1 MNGEIITEELPDEE
15 PTLPSDEEPEVEA
28 EVDLESALFV
38 EVAMDS
44 PGLQEGLTYVVPPDL
59 RDVIQPGQLVWGPLK
74 KGRAQ
79 GVVMAVGKDVPPFRV
94 RAITDLVD
102 RRPVLQLYQLG
113 LARWLSGYYYCG
125 LFEAVRLMLP
135 PGFSKVARPTLTVT
149 PAGGELLLPPG
160 LNSNELFL
168 LDLLREHHKTRRDE
182 DEPTP
187 AFLNDL
193 KKEYQARHGRTTFDR
208 TVKSLEEKG
217 LAVRSFFLPRPGVKP
232 QLKPFVRLAPYLL
245 DLEPDDPGILKK
257 LNRSQKQKAVFKA
270 LRREL
275 EPGYLALAE
284 EAALIAD
291 TDLATLRALAA
302 KGLLEIEEREVRRD
316 PLANRPQRLK
326 PEEPPLLTYR
336 QSMAWRA
343 ILDGFQSPTPQPF
356 LLHGVTGSGKTELYL
371 RSIARVLKDG
381 KQAIVLV
388 PEIALTAQTVDRFA
402 ARFPGRVAVRH
413 SKLTPGEAFDE
424 WRRARDGEA
433 SIVIGA
439 RSALFSPAPNLG
451 LIIIDEE
458 HEWSYKQDESF
469 SGSALYHTRTVA
481 LELAKLTGAALILG
495 SATPAVESFFRAEQD
510 EFRLLSLPERVS
522 PHQTVPAA
530 GAEPLGV
537 AGPLPLPPVQV
548 VDLRQELK
556 ASNNSIFSRDLQRD
570 LKDTVAQGR
579 QAILFLNR
587 RGTATIVM
595 CRDCGT
601 VVVCDLCDTPMVF
614 HADLDR
620 LICHRC
626 GRRAPSPRICP
637 NPECRSERIRHFG
650 VGTKRVEEELQRL
663 YPKARIIRWDQDTVA
678 EGGRD
683 SYQTLFDKMANHEAD
698 LLVGT
703 QMIAKGLDLPLVSLV
718 GVVTADTGLYLPDF
732 RASER
737 TFQLLTQVL
746 GRAGRRS
753 GPSRAL
759 VQSYTPDH
767 YVIQAAAHHDYQSFY
782 SQELAFRYEHG
793 YPPFSRLIKF
803 VYSHKDEQKAK
814 IEADKLAKELQYQFD
829 EAGLAQDSGVYDFI
843 GPAPA
848 FQHKLRGVYR
858 YQFIIR
864 IYGTGIPGADDTHPE
879 DARLIRQ
886 IIGRMRPGLYGWTVD
901 VDPQSI
907 L

>member
-1 MNGEIITEELPDEE
+1 MTGEIITEDSLPEE
-15 PTLPSDEEPEVEA
+15 PPFPPQEEQE
-28 EVDLESALFV
+28 LELKAAVFV

-44 PGLQEGLTYVVPPDL
+44 PGLHESLTYVVPPEFEAD
-59 RDVIQPGQLVWGPLK
+59 IQPGQLVWGPLK

-79 GVVMAVGKDVPPFRV
+79 GVVLSVGSVVPPFKV

-113 LARWLSGYYYCG
+113 LARWLSSYYYCG
-125 LFEAVRLMLP
+125 LFEAVSLMLP
-135 PGFSKVARPTLTVT
+135 PGFSRVARPTLTIT
-149 PAGGELLLPPG
+149 PAGAELLLPPG
-160 LNSNELFL
+160 LNSNQLFL
-168 LDLLREHHKTRRDE
+168 LDLLRQYHKAKSTAE
-182 DEPTP
+182 EFTP
-187 AFLNDL
+187 ALLNDL
-193 KKEYQARHGRTTFDR
+193 KKDYISRHGKTTFDR

-232 QLKPFVRLAPYLL
+232 QIKPFVRLAPYLL
-245 DLEPDDPGILKK
+245 ELEPNDPAILKK
-257 LNRSQKQKAVFKA
+257 LSRSERQRQVFEV
-270 LRREL
+270 LRRDL
-275 EPGYLALAE
+275 EPGYLLLAE
-284 EAALIAD
+284 EAALLAD
-291 TDLATLRALAA
+291 TDLATLRALTA

-316 PLANRPQRLK
+316 PLANRPHRLIA
-326 PEEPPLLTYR
+326 EEPPLLTYR
-336 QSMAWRA
+336 QSVAWRA
-343 ILDGFQSPTPQPF
+343 ILDGFQSPDPKPF

-371 RSIARVLKDG
+371 RSIARILKEG
-381 KQAIVLV
+381 QQAIVLV

-413 SKLTPGEAFDE
+413 SKLTTGEAFDE
-424 WRRARDGEA
+424 WRRTRDGEA
-433 SIVIGA
+433 SIIIGA
-439 RSALFSPAPNLG
+439 RSALFSPVPRLG

-458 HEWSYKQDESF
+458 HEWSYKQDETF
-469 SGSALYHTRTVA
+469 SGAGTALYHTRTVA
-481 LELAKLTGAALILG
+481 HELAKLTGAMVILG
-495 SATPAVESFFRAEQD
+495 SATPAVESFFRAEQG
-510 EFRLLSLPERVS
+510 EFGLLSLPERVA
-522 PHQTVPAA
+522 PHENKN
-530 GAEPLGV
+530 GEPQGV
-537 AGPLPLPPVQV
+537 AGPLPLPPVQI

-556 ASNNSIFSRDLQRD
+556 ASNNSIFSRDLQQY
-570 LKDTVAQGR
+570 LKETLDQRR

-601 VVVCDLCDTPMVF
+601 VVVCELCDTPMVF

-637 NPECRSERIRHFG
+637 NEECRSERIRHFG

-663 YPKARIIRWDQDTVA
+663 YPRARIIRWDQDTIA

-683 SYQTLFDKMANHEAD
+683 SYQTLFDKMTNHEAD

-732 RASER
+732 RATER

-753 GPSRAL
+753 GPSRA
-759 VQSYTPDH
+759 VIQSYTPDH
-767 YVIQAAAHHDYQSFY
+767 YVIEAAAHHDYQSFY
-782 SQELAFRYEHG
+782 SQELAFRFEHG
-793 YPPFSRLIKF
+793 YPPFSKLIKF

-814 IEADKLAKELQYQFD
+814 IESDKLAKEIQYQFD
-829 EAGLAQDSGVYDFI
+829 EAGLIADSGVYDFI

-858 YQFIIR
+858 YQFLIR
-864 IYGTGIPGADDTHPE
+864 IYGTGIPGADDSQPE

-886 IIGRMRPGLYGWTVD
+886 IIGRLRPNLYGWTVD

>member
-1 MNGEIITEELPDEE
+1 MTSEIIAENMLPEELPI
-15 PTLPSDEEPEVEA
+15 PTNEQE
-28 EVDLESALFV
+28 LELKPTLFV

-44 PGLQEGLTYVVPPDL
+44 AGLQESLTYAVPPELQMD
-59 RDVIQPGQLVWGPLK
+59 IQPGQLVWGPLK

-79 GVVMAVGKDVPPFRV
+79 GVVLSVGSVAPPFKV

-102 RRPVLQLYQLG
+102 PRPVLQLYQLG
-113 LARWLSGYYYCG
+113 LARWLSSYYYCG
-125 LFEAVRLMLP
+125 LFEAVSLMLP
-135 PGFSKVARPTLTVT
+135 PGFSRIAKPVLTIT
-149 PAGGELLLPPG
+149 PAGAELLLPPG
-160 LNSNELFL
+160 LNNNQLFL
-168 LDLLREHHKTRRDE
+168 LDLLRQPLKSRKPT
-182 DEPTP
+182 DEPAP
-187 AFLNDL
+187 AFINDL
-193 KKEYQARHGRTTFDR
+193 KKLYNARHGKTTFDR

-217 LAVRSFFLPRPGVKP
+217 LAVRSFFLPQPGVKP
-232 QLKPFVRLAPYLL
+232 QVKPFVRLAPYLL
-245 DLEPDDPGILKK
+245 QLAPDDPAILKK
-257 LNRSQKQKAVFKA
+257 MDRSQRQREVFEV

-275 EPGYLALAE
+275 EPGYLLLAE
-284 EAALIAD
+284 EAALLAE
-291 TDLATLRALAA
+291 TDLKTLRALGA
-302 KGLLEIEEREVRRD
+302 KGLLEFEDREVRRN
-316 PLANRPQRLK
+316 PLANRPQRLVA
-326 PEEPPLLTYR
+326 EEPPLLTYR
-336 QSMAWRA
+336 QSVAWRA
-343 ILDGFQSPTPQPF
+343 ILDGFQSPEPRPF

-371 RSIARVLKDG
+371 RSIARILKEG
-381 KQAIVLV
+381 RQAIVLV
-388 PEIALTAQTVDRFA
+388 PEIALTAQTVDRFS

-413 SKLTPGEAFDE
+413 SKLSPGEAFDE

-433 SIVIGA
+433 SIIIGA
-439 RSALFSPAPNLG
+439 RSALFSPVPRLG

-458 HEWSYKQDESF
+458 HEWSYKQDDSF
-469 SGSALYHTRTVA
+469 PGIPLYHTRTVA
-481 LELAKLTGAALILG
+481 YEMAKLTGASVILG
-495 SATPAVESFFRAEQD
+495 SATPAVESFFRAEQG
-510 EFRLLSLPERVS
+510 EFSLLSLPERVA
-522 PHQTVPAA
+522 PHENK
-530 GAEPLGV
+530 GGEPQGV

-556 ASNNSIFSRDLQRD
+556 ANNNSIFSRDLKHH
-570 LKDTVAQGR
+570 LKETLDRGR

-626 GRRAPSPRICP
+626 GRRAPSPQVCP
-637 NPECRSERIRHFG
+637 NQECRSERIRHFG

-663 YPKARIIRWDQDTVA
+663 FPQARIIRWDQDTIA

-683 SYQTLFDKMANHEAD
+683 AYQTLFDKMTNHEAD

-703 QMIAKGLDLPLVSLV
+703 QMIAKGLDLPLISLV

-732 RASER
+732 RATER

-753 GPSRAL
+753 GPSRAI

-767 YVIQAAAHHDYQSFY
+767 YVIEAAAQHDYHSFY
-782 SQELAFRYEHG
+782 SQELAFRFEHG
-793 YPPFSRLIKF
+793 YPPFSKLIKF
-803 VYSHKDEQKAK
+803 VYSHKDEQKAR
-814 IEADKLAKELQYQFD
+814 IESDRLAKEIQFQFE
-829 EAGLAQDSGVYDFI
+829 EAGLVADTGVYDFI

-848 FQHKLRGVYR
+848 FQHKLRGMYR

-864 IYGTGIPGADDTHPE
+864 IYGTDIPGADDSQPE

-886 IIGRMRPGLYGWTVD
+886 IIGRLRPYLHGWTVD